1 MKIYVD
7 AMGGDLAPEAPVK
20 GTLMAL
26 RQFPH
31 LTIILAGKL
40 DEVKPF
46 LGDYDDVK
54 DRLILEEEPEVITNH
69 ESPVM
74 GVRKK
79 VNSATVQGMLKVR
92 SGEADGF
99 VSAGSTGATLAGGMF
114 RLGRIPGIE
123 RPALAPLMPNG
134 KGHFLLID
142 CGANVD
148 CKPEYLVQ
156 FGIMGDAYMRGVMG
170 MENPR
175 IGLVNIG
182 AEAEKGNALVKET
195 YPLMEKAPYNFVGNV
210 EARDVPLDQADVC
223 VTDGFG
229 GNLILK
235 YTEGLASALMGLI
248 KKELMADTRGNKA
261 VRFPAAHLQHALHR
275 GAVHLFAHA
284 HDRAFMIGDH
294 LRLLLQGQ
302 PVLHVTGVSEE
313 WLDFLQPAGQDD
325 LQLRIFAQCVQGSLH
340 RSLRRQVPAHRVHI
354 NLQTDRSSVSESLH
368 IPVKAA
374 RRISTLSRNT
384 SPFRLSCRSR
394 RRFPRSG
401 SLPGRRAYSGR
412 KR

>member
-20 GTLMAL
+20 GTLAAL
-26 RQFPH
+26 RKYPE
-31 LTIILAGKL
+31 LEIILAGKL
-40 DEVKPF
+40 DEVRPF
-46 LGDYDDVK
+46 LTGWEDVK
-54 DRLILEEEPEVITNH
+54 DRLTLEEAPEIITNH

-92 SGEADGF
+92 CGEADGF

-123 RPALAPLMPNG
+123 RPALAPLIPNG
-134 KGHFLLID
+134 KRYFLLID

-156 FGIMGDAYMRGVMG
+156 FGIMGDAYMKGVMG

-210 EARDVPLDQADVC
+210 EARDIPLDQADVV

-235 YTEGLASALMGLI
+235 YTEGLATALMGMI
-248 KKELMADTRGNKA
+248 KKEMMADVRGKIGGLIA
-261 VRFPAAHLQHALHR
+261 KPAFRRVKKLLNSDEIGGAPLLGVQ
-275 GAVHLFAHA
+275 GAVVKAHGSSN
-284 HDRAFMIGDH
+284 DYAFCSAIG
-294 LRLLLQGQ
+294 
-302 PVLHVTGVSEE
+302 
-313 WLDFLQPAGQDD
+313 
-325 LQLRIFAQCVQGSLH
+325 QCVKMIEGHVVQKIEEK
-340 RSLRRQVPAHRVHI
+340 LR
-354 NLQTDRSSVSESLH
+354 N
-368 IPVKAA
+368 
-374 RRISTLSRNT
+374 
-384 SPFRLSCRSR
+384 
-394 RRFPRSG
+394 G
-401 SLPGRRAYSGR
+401 
-412 KR
+412 